1 MISPELE
8 NELKLIAYCDAAKPV
23 NRVAALSSLARNGID
38 LKRVRET
45 LYSIATDISTP
56 DSVKI
61 RAIDLIDKLDISTAP
76 KELKAEDA
84 KALEQS
90 LLEKYVGTT

>member
-8 NELKLIAYCDAAKPV
+8 NELKLIAYCDVAKPA

-76 KELKAEDA
+76 KELEAEDA

-90 LLEKYVGTT
+90 LLDKYVGTT